1 MTAAAMNSAIL
12 LVLSTALVVSFCLG
26 GLVQWVIW

>member
-1 MTAAAMNSAIL
+1 MTSPMNSAL
-12 LVLSTALVVSFCLG
+12 LLLLSTAVVVSFCLG

>member
-1 MTAAAMNSAIL
+1 MTMVNSALLLIL
-12 LVLSTALVVSFCLG
+12 ATALIVSFCLG